1 MSPRLAQCR
10 YHQCIIIIVVIIIV
24 IIADVVVIAVIAV
37 PYLGGHLVDDQN
49 GQIVLVRQISQIR
62 GEGRQGFGA
71 LYVIRRIGRGDRTKM
86 KGDAIDDDQL
96 DGQ

>member
-1 MSPRLAQCR
+1 MLSPLKYCVSLVAG
-10 YHQCIIIIVVIIIV
+10 VPLKPVADK
-24 IIADVVVIAVIAV
+24 ADVVVIAVIAV

-96 DGQ
+96 DGQW